1 MNQGAV
7 QTMLQHFQHD
17 GFVQT
22 LAYLIDLPLLWLLV
36 ALEHGIYGSRQVRPQ
51 ASGCAVFRISQS
63 FCLRCCARLRP
74 VSITKAPRLHFFQQH
89 GYCQDSV
96 NFLPI
101 DCHCFWVLEHQ
112 HLHVSL
118 TWKSFF
124 KVKSQLQPV
133 RLAARRGCQLTCSL
147 DVQLHNPAQAF
158 CSTSVPLLHILRQ
171 QLLTWML
178 QLFTEPGN
186 ADSLKKTVLIRRTP
200 SLLRL
205 VSASGTIKL
214 ASSAEG
220 CSPRPT
226 L

>member
-1 MNQGAV
+1 M
-7 QTMLQHFQHD
+7 
-17 GFVQT
+17 
-22 LAYLIDLPLLWLLV
+22 
-36 ALEHGIYGSRQVRPQ
+36 
-51 ASGCAVFRISQS
+51 
-63 FCLRCCARLRP
+63 
-74 VSITKAPRLHFFQQH
+74 SITKAPPLHFFTNM
-89 GYCQDSV
+89 DTV

-171 QLLTWML
+171 QLWML
-178 QLFTEPGN
+178 QLCMEPGN
-186 ADSLKKTVLIRRTP
+186 ADSLKKTVLVRNHCDGLQVCCTWFG
-200 SLLRL
+200 L
-205 VSASGTIKL
+205 VAQ
-214 ASSAEG
+214 
-220 CSPRPT
+220 
-226 L
+226 